1 MNRFFRI
8 NKLKL
13 PVIFMLVASL
23 NLWANETVR
32 GTTVVQLGAYQD
44 HTTHF
49 VWLASG
55 VVSACSTNPTYH
67 FDENQPGGKSLV
79 SILTAALIAKT
90 PVDVRVNGCRIE
102 EVYLKANP

>member
-1 MNRFFRI
+1 
-8 NKLKL
+8 
-13 PVIFMLVASL
+13 MLIRKRLVVSSAALFISISAM
-23 NLWANETVR
+23 ANETVQN
-32 GTTVVQLGAYQD
+32 TKIVQLGAYQD

-55 VVSACSTNPTYH
+55 VVSTCSTDPTYH

-79 SILTAALIAKT
+79 SILTAALIAKI